1 MKRLV
6 ILLFMLPF
14 VSCTRTYNIFSDKYP
29 VSFSC
34 DISISPFNSTN
45 TLGYFLSIYS
55 KSTKDGYKV
64 KSPNGNVQE
73 FPYTEIQN
81 RVFSFGLAGI
91 IIGRPYFGEGE
102 IYAYDLGC
110 PQCDRSS
117 AKLNVNTEGI
127 ATCSRCNNSYNL
139 NNNGIAQSGDSR
151 PLYRYQTTLNNKIL
165 MIHN

>member
-1 MKRLV
+1 MKRLSF
-6 ILLFMLPF
+6 LLFILSI

-34 DISISPFNSTN
+34 DISLSPFNSTN

-64 KSPNGNVQE
+64 KAPNGNVQE

-117 AKLNVNTEGI
+117 AKLNINMEGI
-127 ATCSRCNNSYNL
+127 ATCSRCDNRYDL

-165 MIHN
+165 LIHN